1 MLKILRM
8 KVNCFY
14 ALGFFALA
22 LEFLVTDILDSLGS
36 ISSDINSTLDD
47 VLLVVA
53 LSPKRGSPGLEF
65 DSI

>member
-1 MLKILRM
+1 M
-8 KVNCFY
+8 NCFY

-22 LEFLVTDILDSLGS
+22 LVLLITDILDSFGS
-36 ISSDINSTLDD
+36 ISSDINSTLED